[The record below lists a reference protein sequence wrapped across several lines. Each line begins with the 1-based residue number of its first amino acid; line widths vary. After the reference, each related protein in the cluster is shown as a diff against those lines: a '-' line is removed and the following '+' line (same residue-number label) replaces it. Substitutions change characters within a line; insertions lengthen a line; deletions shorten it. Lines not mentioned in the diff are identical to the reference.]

1 MTKSYQELR
10 AKLEARPDHA
20 ETAAAAKAQL
30 DVEDRAYFQR
40 LGELRQARQM
50 TQVALA
56 QRLHMVQP
64 SVSRLERQADLY
76 VSTLRK
82 YIEAAGGHLEIR
94 AVFPDLEAEIRFEDF
109 DTVDNDNPE
118 AAEQPAR
125 TSSGV

>member
-1 MTKSYQELR
+1 MTKSYTELR
-10 AKLEARPDHA
+10 ARLEARPDHA
-20 ETAAAAKAQL
+20 EQAAAAKAQL
-30 DVEDRAYFQR
+30 DAEDRAYFQR

-82 YIEAAGGHLEIR
+82 YIEAVGGHLEIR
-94 AVFPDLEAEIRFEDF
+94 AVFPDLDAEIRFEDF

-125 TSSGV
+125 ASSGV